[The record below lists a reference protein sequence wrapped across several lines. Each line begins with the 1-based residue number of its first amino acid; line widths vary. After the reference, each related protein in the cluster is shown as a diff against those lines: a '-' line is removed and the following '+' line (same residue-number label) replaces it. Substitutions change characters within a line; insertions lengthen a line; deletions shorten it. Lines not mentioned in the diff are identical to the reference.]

1 MMKRAH
7 LVILLAVCFCVL
19 TGCSSDAKKYDKNTL
34 VVKSNGSLEEI
45 AVEDFTDSSVQAE
58 ELEDYIDE
66 QIADYDGDEG
76 KLVKKS
82 YINTED
88 MSKVKLVLTYKDMEA
103 FNGFNL
109 LECQLDDYENMEADD
124 LNCTY
129 TSAEGKSVKYGDL
142 TGTDKAKVLV
152 LSEATDVVVKGDILY
167 YNKEVTV
174 KDGVAT
180 TTGEDNAII
189 IYK

>member
-7 LVILLAVCFCVL
+7 LVILLAVCLCML
-19 TGCSSDAKKYDKNTL
+19 TGCSSDAKKYAKNTL

-189 IYK
+189 IYR